1 MTTPALFLD
10 LARVNWGTVALV
22 FAYFLNFLAVIGV
35 VFVER
40 RSQTS
45 AILWCVV
52 LVILPVV
59 GLVFYIFLGKGP
71 SFGRRKKFLNKY
83 YKDNTYCKEMEN
95 QIRMISERSQALAEL
110 GESEEGQVRQTLGG
124 MTLGTL
130 DQIEQQTD
138 QIHYNL
144 TFEGNLCSIQNE
156 VKIYTDIREQYDEM
170 IGDIKKAKSFV
181 NVLYYIIQPD
191 ESGER
196 LRQAL
201 LDKAK
206 EGVHVRLVYDSMGG
220 RHLYKEWFYELQ
232 DEGVEIVE
240 FFPSKLR
247 FFNLNVNY
255 RLHRKIVVVDNLVG
269 YMGGANIGDEY
280 LGKQKKTRPWRDT
293 HLRLEGESVFLLNL
307 RFMQDFNF
315 AKGCD
320 QEPQPFNPDCLKEA
334 GQLPVQIISDGPDTA
349 EGIIESCY
357 IKAIYSARKRVWIQ
371 TPYLIPDEI
380 FLEAL
385 KSAAR
390 SGIDVRIM
398 IPGRPDKK
406 FVYYCTLSYA
416 AELAEAGCKIYKW
429 EGFIHSKTL
438 LVDDGISSVGSFNID
453 IRSFKLNFELTAF
466 IYGADFGRQM
476 AGIYEADIE
485 RSTLYDME
493 AVKKRSLWQR
503 FKERLMRLASPIF

>member
-1 MTTPALFLD
+1 MNAMFLD
-10 LARVNWGTVALV
+10 LSGVNWGAVALA
-22 FAYFLNFLAVIGV
+22 FAYFLNFLAIIAV

-52 LVILPVV
+52 LVILPLI

-71 SFGRRKKFLNKY
+71 SFGRKKKFLNKY

-95 QIRMISERSQALAEL
+95 QIRFISDRSHFPEDFP
-110 GESEEGQVRQTLGG
+110 EEDLQSASLIR
-124 MTLGTL
+124 
-130 DQIEQQTD
+130 
-138 QIHYNL
+138 YNL
-144 TFEGNLCSIQNE
+144 SFEGGLCSIHNR
-156 VKIYTDIREQYDEM
+156 VKIYTDIGEQYDEM
-170 IGDIKKAKSFV
+170 FEDIKKAKHFV

-191 ESGER
+191 GSGER

-201 LDKAK
+201 LEKAR

-220 RHLYKEWFYELQ
+220 RHLYKEWFYELE
-232 DEGVEIVE
+232 DEGVEVVE

-255 RLHRKIVVVDNLVG
+255 RLHRKIVVIDNLVG

-280 LGKQKKTRPWRDT
+280 LGKQKKTQPWRDT

-320 QEPQPFNPDCLKEA
+320 QEPQPFNPDCLNLSER
-334 GQLPVQIISDGPDTA
+334 LPVQLISDGPDTA
-349 EGIIESCY
+349 EGIIESSY

-371 TPYLIPDEI
+371 TPYLIPDEV

-398 IPGRPDKK
+398 IPSRPDKR

-416 AELAEAGCKIYKW
+416 AELAEAGCKIYKR

-438 LVDDGISSVGSFNID
+438 LIDDGISSVGSFNID

-466 IYGADFGRQM
+466 IYSEEFGRQM
-476 AGIYEADIE
+476 AEIYEKDIQK
-485 RSTLYDME
+485 SQLYDME
-493 AVKKRSLWQR
+493 AIKKRNLWQR